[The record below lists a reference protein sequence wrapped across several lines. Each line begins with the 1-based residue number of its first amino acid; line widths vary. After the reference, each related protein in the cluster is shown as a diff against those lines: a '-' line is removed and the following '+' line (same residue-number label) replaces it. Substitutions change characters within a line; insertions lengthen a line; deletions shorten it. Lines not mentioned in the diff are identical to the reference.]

1 MRASDVMREV
11 VAVGPSD
18 PAEALIEALRR
29 PEVRA
34 VTVVS
39 AEGEVL
45 GLVTDED
52 LLYALLPPYVVED
65 ESVAAALERDCAGE
79 LRRRLRGRRVQE
91 VLNFRRRA
99 YEPVGPRDSLVQ
111 VAASI
116 VRAGDPAVL
125 VVEGDRILG
134 VVTVDAL
141 LPALVGEASR

>member
-1 MRASDVMREV
+1 MHEV
-11 VAVGPSD
+11 VVVRPSD
-18 PAEALIEALRR
+18 PGEALMEALQR

-34 VTVVS
+34 VAVLS

-79 LRRRLRGRRVQE
+79 LRRRLQGRRVQE

-99 YEPVGPRDSLVQ
+99 FEPVGPGDTLIE

-125 VVEGDRILG
+125 VVEDDRVLG
-134 VVTVDAL
+134 VVTVDGL
-141 LPALVGEASR
+141 LPALAGKAR